1 MMRQG
6 LQSKMGL
13 FNRDLWY
20 LRALYW
26 TNQARLWRLKRGLRG
41 RVEIAPGCDIWARSL
56 IYQGAGRVTFA
67 PGSGVEHGPQMLL
80 LDTAPGSVIT
90 IGERAWFRSK
100 YRTNVLTT
108 FENARIEIGP
118 DCMFNGCVLT
128 ARERITLG
136 RKTLLAWNV
145 TVLDSDLHDLSNA
158 EPMRVKPVTIGDY
171 VWVGAGATI
180 VAGVTIGSHTVV
192 AAGSVVTKDLPDH
205 VLAAGVPAKIIR
217 AIADRDQAT

>member
-1 MMRQG
+1 MASNR
-6 LQSKMGL
+6 L
-13 FNRDLWY
+13 FNRELWY

-26 TNQARLWRLKRGLRG
+26 GNRLRLWRLKRGLG
-41 RVEIAPGCDIWARSL
+41 DRVRIGPGCDIWAGCL
-56 IYQGAGRVTFA
+56 CYQGSGRVTFA
-67 PGSGVEHGPQMLL
+67 PGSGVERGPQVLL
-80 LDTAPGSVIT
+80 LDTATGSEIV

-108 FENARIEIGP
+108 FANARIEIGP

-158 EPMRVKPVTIGDY
+158 EPMRIKPVTIGDY
-171 VWVGAGATI
+171 VWVGAGAVI

-192 AAGSVVTKDLPDH
+192 AAGSVVTGDLPDH
-205 VLAAGVPAKIIR
+205 ALAAGVPAKVIR
-217 AIADRDQAT
+217 PVADRDRAS

>member
-1 MMRQG
+1 MASNH
-6 LQSKMGL
+6 LSI
-13 FNRDLWY
+13 FNRDLWF
-20 LRALYW
+20 LRGVYW
-26 TNQARLWRLKRGLRG
+26 WNRARLWRLKRGLAG
-41 RVEIAPGCDIWARSL
+41 KVSIAESCDIWAPSL
-56 IYQGAGRVTFA
+56 RYQGSGRVVFM
-67 PGSGVEHGPQMLL
+67 PGSGVEQGPQVLL
-80 LDTAPGSVIT
+80 LDTAPGSEIL

-136 RKTLLAWNV
+136 KRTLLAWNV

-158 EPMRVKPVTIGDY
+158 EPMRVKPVTLGDY

-180 VAGVTIGSHTVV
+180 VAGVTVGSHSVI
-192 AAGSVVTKDLPDH
+192 AAGSVVTKNLPDH

-217 AIADRDQAT
+217 PIADRDRAT